1 MRTGFLALMLLLP
14 AFAAAETGSDLQRD
28 CSVALKVFN
37 NEQVSGEE
45 SIKVGHCIGFV
56 TGVMQTASLRNAG
69 PGNSQSK
76 DPLAQACAPL
86 DIPVEQVVRMTLKRL
101 ESNPQELEHDAAMIL
116 LHTMNEGFPAAPCI
130 ASSGKLTEGLRWP
143 DPPRKVPMKVRVVAV
158 ALALPRS
165 SFFSSLEVLVAET
178 EISDDE
184 WSLIKLV
191 FTYLPYQPRLTESGF
206 DYSVVHEISAWR
218 NRDCDQ
224 TVAEL
229 TSRSMPDRHE
239 PLIYSRNVPRVDLDR
254 RRIPLPCYEAKADDY
269 IKSSLAPIP
278 QPPKPPPRPILQVR
292 PDQNQK

>member
-14 AFAAAETGSDLQRD
+14 SFAAAETGSDLQRD

-37 NEQVSGEE
+37 NEQVTGEE

-69 PGNSQSK
+69 ASNSQSK
-76 DPLAQACAPL
+76 DALAQACAPL
-86 DIPVEQVVRMTLKRL
+86 DIPVEQVVRMALKRL
-101 ESNPQELEHDAAMIL
+101 ESNPQELQNDAAMIL
-116 LHTMNEGFPAAPCI
+116 LHTMNEGFPTAPCI

-229 TSRSMPDRHE
+229 TARSMPERHE
-239 PLIYSRNVPRVDLDR
+239 PLIYSRNVPREDLDR

-269 IKSSLAPIP
+269 IKSTLAPIP
-278 QPPKPPPRPILQVR
+278 QPPKPPPRPTLQVR
-292 PDQNQK
+292 PAQDPK